1 MRRKPAEARKL
12 LWRHILLGEIMN
24 KILMFLILLITIVS
38 CATSKVEKETVQID
52 PDRPHLTIT
61 LAYNLEVYEKPAFFL
76 PKSYPTYAI
85 WVEDKSTGHV
95 ATVYVTGKAGKNEW
109 TLADSR
115 PESIPVWYGL
125 AAQAEAEGPLTV
137 DAVSGATQEGE
148 AAEILWQVP
157 DDLVGK
163 KIDLYIE
170 ANSSFDYN
178 AYYTKNEGEPGYS
191 GTNGQP
197 SLIWHAELDLSESI
211 SDPVTPGVVG
221 HGHVLGTDHQI
232 DPDVSKITTARET
245 FEYIGITYQKN

>member
-1 MRRKPAEARKL
+1 
-12 LWRHILLGEIMN
+12 MN
-24 KILMFLILLITIVS
+24 KILVVLILLIMIVS

-52 PDRPHLTIT
+52 TDRPHLAIT
-61 LAYNLEVYEKPAFFL
+61 LAYNLEVYQKPAFFL

-85 WVEDKSTGHV
+85 WIEDKSTGSV
-95 ATVYVTGKAGKNEW
+95 STVYVTGKAGKNEW
-109 TLADSR
+109 TMADSR

-125 AAQAEAEGPLTV
+125 TALEKTEGQLTV

-178 AYYTKNEGEPGYS
+178 DYYTKSEDGPGYS

-197 SLIWHAELDLSESI
+197 SLIWHAELDLSENI
-211 SDPVTPGVVG
+211 SDPVTPEIIG
-221 HGHVLGTDHQI
+221 HGHVLGSDHQI
-232 DPDVSKITTARET
+232 DPDVSRITTARET
-245 FEYIGITYQKN
+245 FEYIGIKYQNY

>member
-1 MRRKPAEARKL
+1 
-12 LWRHILLGEIMN
+12 MN
-24 KILMFLILLITIVS
+24 KIVVFLILLMMVLS
-38 CATSKVEKETVQID
+38 CATSPVEEKTVQID
-52 PDRPHLTIT
+52 PDRPHLAIT
-61 LAYNLEVYEKPAFFL
+61 LAYNLEVYQKPAFFL

-85 WVEDKSTGHV
+85 WIEDKSSGKV
-95 ATVYVTGKAGKNEW
+95 STVYVTGKAGKNEW
-109 TLADSR
+109 TMADSR

-125 AAQAEAEGPLTV
+125 TAQEKTEGPLTV

-157 DDLVGK
+157 DNLVGK

-178 AYYTKNEGEPGYS
+178 DYYTKSEDGPGYS

-197 SLIWHAELDLSESI
+197 SLVWRAELDLSENI
-211 SDPVTPGVVG
+211 SDPVTPEIIG
-221 HGHVLGTDHQI
+221 HGHVLGTNHQI

-245 FEYIGITYQKN
+245 FEYIGIKYQKN